1 MRKTVWIA
9 TMGLSLAGAV
19 PVPAG
24 EPDAPRAYVVGE
36 IAVTNPEGYAQYAAK
51 VGPVI
56 AASGGRYL
64 VRGGVS
70 EAREGAAPAGR
81 MVVIEFPSVAA
92 ARACLDGPDYKAVA
106 MLRHANAQSRI
117 LLVEGAAP

>member
-1 MRKTVWIA
+1 MRKTLLIGA
-9 TMGLSLAGAV
+9 MGLSLAGAGLV
-19 PVPAG
+19 AAG

-36 IAVTNPEGYAQYAAK
+36 IAVTNPEGYAQYVAR

-56 AASGGRYL
+56 AACGGRYL
-64 VRGGVS
+64 VRGGMS
-70 EAREGAAPAGR
+70 EAREGTAPAGR
-81 MVVIEFPSVAA
+81 MVVIEFASLAA